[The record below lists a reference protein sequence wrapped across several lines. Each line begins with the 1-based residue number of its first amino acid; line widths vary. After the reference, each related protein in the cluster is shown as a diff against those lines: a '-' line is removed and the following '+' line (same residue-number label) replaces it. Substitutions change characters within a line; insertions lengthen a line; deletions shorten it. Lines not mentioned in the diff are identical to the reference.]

1 MPTNLHHLLSQMTL
15 EDKAGLCSGL
25 NAWQTKPVERL
36 GVTSIIVAD
45 GPHGLRKQ
53 ADINAPLG
61 LGQSLPA
68 TCFPTA
74 ATSACSFDRELLR
87 EIGAAIGAE
96 ATQEGVAVVLG
107 PGVNIKRSPLCGRN
121 FEYFSEDPLLAGEL
135 AAALVQGVQSRQVGA
150 CLKHYAANNQETAR
164 MINDSIVDER
174 ALREIY
180 LAPFEIAVKKAQPW
194 TMMCAYNKVNGTYMC
209 ENERL
214 LTDISR
220 GEWSFEGTFVTD
232 WGAMNERE
240 LALKAGMDLE
250 MPYAGPQ
257 RDQAIMAAVKSGA
270 LDETVLNQAVL
281 RILALRQKALDNP
294 QIGQPY
300 DILAHDALA
309 RRAAGESAVLL
320 KNEGLLPLQSGGSL
334 LVVGEFA
341 QTPRYQGAGSSKIN
355 PCMLAGALE
364 TLQAEGIPFEF
375 VRGYD
380 LSGKEDVE
388 ALISQAAAAAQGKD
402 AVVVYAGLPDEYESE
417 GFDRAHIDLP
427 AEQNALIERLAAV
440 NPNLAVVLHGG
451 SAMRLPWLA
460 KVQSVLLLGLGGQ
473 SSGAASIDLL
483 FGKANPS
490 GKLSETYPLELADN
504 PAYLQFGRRLTSQ
517 YRESIYVGYRFYD
530 KAGKAVAFPF
540 GHGLSYTEF
549 EYRDLRLSQ
558 SSLRDNETL
567 SVSLKV
573 KNVGDVA
580 GKEVVQLYVA
590 PPPSTLFKPEKELRQ
605 FGKLSLEPGEEKEIS
620 FELGKRA
627 FAYWNVNLNDWHVE
641 SGSYQVLVG
650 SSSRDIRLQGEVMV
664 QSSAPAAPVPDY
676 RESAPQY
683 YHLPQGTLDIPQE
696 QFEALYGRKMPPQR
710 RDPEAAFTLNSTLSD
725 ARRSL
730 LGKILYAIFARK
742 MREALG
748 SEGAQDESMA
758 RMVEAMLLDFPL
770 RAFSMGGVSLTLI
783 EGIVLL
789 LNQKYGK
796 GIGRLIESRREPKNS
811 EKPA

>member
-1 MPTNLHHLLSQMTL
+1 MTL
-15 EDKAGLCSGL
+15 EEKAGQCSGL
-25 NAWQTKPVERL
+25 NAWQTNPVERL

-53 ADINAPLG
+53 ADISAPLG

-96 ATQEGVAVVLG
+96 AAQEGVAVVLG

-194 TMMCAYNKVNGTYMC
+194 TMMCAYNKVNGSYMC

-214 LTDISR
+214 LTDIPR
-220 GEWSFEGTFVTD
+220 GEWGFEGVFVTD
-232 WGAMNERE
+232 WGAMNERV

-257 RDQAIMAAVKSGA
+257 RDQAIVAAVKSGA
-270 LDETVLNQAVL
+270 LDVAALDQAVL
-281 RILALRQKALDNP
+281 RILVLRQKALDNP

-320 KNEGLLPLQSGGSL
+320 KNDGLLPLKPGCSL

-341 QTPRYQGAGSSKIN
+341 QAPRYQGAGSSKIN
-355 PCMLAGALE
+355 PHKITSAVEA
-364 TLQAEGIPFEF
+364 LQAEGIPFEF
-375 VRGYD
+375 ARGYG
-380 LSGKEDVE
+380 LRGKEDAK
-388 ALISQAAAAAQGKD
+388 ALINQAAKAAQGKD

-427 AEQNALIERLAAV
+427 AEQNALIEQLAAV
-440 NPNLAVVLHGG
+440 NANIAVVLHGG
-451 SAMRLPWLA
+451 SAMRLPWLG

-490 GKLSETYPLELADN
+490 GKLSETYPLDLADN
-504 PAYLQFGRRLTSQ
+504 PSYLQFGGRLTSQ
-517 YRESIYVGYRFYD
+517 YRESIYVGYRYYD
-530 KAGKAVAFPF
+530 KADKAVAFPF

-558 SSLRDNETL
+558 SSLGDEGTL

-573 KNVGDVA
+573 KNVGGVA

-627 FAYWNVNLNDWHVE
+627 FAYWNVNLNGWHVE

-650 SSSRDIRLQGEVMV
+650 SSSRDIRLQAEVV
-664 QSSAPAAPVPDY
+664 LQSSAPEAAVPDY
-676 RESAPQY
+676 RERAPAY
-683 YHLPQGTLDIPQE
+683 YHLTPGTLDIPQE
-696 QFEALYGRKMPPQR
+696 QFEVLCQRQMPPQR
-710 RDPEAAFTLNSTLSD
+710 RDPKATFSVNSTLSD
-725 ARRSL
+725 ARDTL
-730 LGKILYAIFARK
+730 LGKTLYNIFARK
-742 MREALG
+742 MREALE
-748 SEGAQDESMA
+748 SEGAQDASMA
-758 RMVEAMLLDFPL
+758 RMVDAMLLDFPL
-770 RAFSMGGVSLTLI
+770 RAFSMGGMSLTLI

-789 LNQKYGK
+789 LNKKYLKAMGK
-796 GIGRLIESRREPKNS
+796 FIQAR
-811 EKPA
+811 